1 MEDDDPQLKGSKTHA
16 NLKAA
21 FAGESQANR
30 RYRYFRDL
38 PVTALASRR
47 PWATG
52 SRDSNGDRAGCIDE
66 VEDRELRLGLCPG
79 PMAIEETRCGYAAPW
94 PSRSRA
100 GSNASSTMARYKK
113 VAHVGTWV
121 MSAPHRPKE
130 RTDVN

>member
-1 MEDDDPQLKGSKTHA
+1 MILSSKARRPTRT
-16 NLKAA
+16 LKAA

-52 SRDSNGDRAGCIDE
+52 SRDSNGDSAGCIDE

-79 PMAIEETRCGYAAPW
+79 PTARLGAEMRFHGPADH
-94 PSRSRA
+94 A
-100 GSNASSTMARYKK
+100 GCNASSTMARYKK
-113 VAHVGTWV
+113 AAHVGT
-121 MSAPHRPKE
+121 
-130 RTDVN
+130 